1 MSFFPIQEQKRM
13 QLKNRC
19 VVIAL
24 GGNAITRPGVPD
36 TIANQF
42 RHTRESLPPI
52 IRMAKEGY
60 RMVITHGNGP
70 QVGNALLRVELARDR
85 APDLPLGV
93 LVADTEGGIGYM
105 IEQSLQNG
113 LFKERIDRDVVT
125 IVTQTLVDRNDPS
138 VLDPKKFVGQFLTE
152 EEGRKLTEEMGWV
165 IKKDPGRGWRRVVP
179 SPRPIKIVNSRIIKT
194 LVDMGII
201 VIAGGGGGAPVY
213 FEDDGRLEGMDAVI
227 DKDRASAVLG
237 LEIGADTLMILT
249 DAEGVCLD
257 YGTPGERILDRMTVG
272 EARKYLVEG
281 QFPEGSMGPKIESAI
296 HFLENGGEKVII
308 SSIGRGYLAL
318 EGEAGTTIT

>member
-1 MSFFPIQEQKRM
+1 MR
-13 QLKNRC
+13 LKNRC

-52 IRMAKEGY
+52 ISMARDGY

-113 LFKERIDRDVVT
+113 LFKENIERDVVT
-125 IVTQTLVDRNDPS
+125 IVTQTLVDKHDPS
-138 VLDPKKFVGQFLTE
+138 VSDPNKFVGQFFTE
-152 EEGRKLTEEMGWV
+152 EDAERLSKELGWV
-165 IKKDPGRGWRRVVP
+165 MKMDKGRGWRRVVP
-179 SPRPIKIVNSRIIKT
+179 SPNPLKIVNSKIIKT
-194 LVDMGII
+194 LVDMGVI
-201 VIAGGGGGAPVY
+201 VIAGGGGGAPVFY
-213 FEDDGRLEGMDAVI
+213 EDDGRLEGMDAVI

-249 DAEGVCLD
+249 DADGVYLD
-257 YGTPGERILDRMTVG
+257 FATPQQRILRTMTME
-272 EARKYLVEG
+272 EAKEHLANG
-281 QFPEGSMGPKIESAI
+281 QFPKGSMGPKIGSAI
-296 HFLENGGEKVII
+296 HFLEGGGEKVII
-308 SSIGRGYLAL
+308 SSIAEGHLAL
-318 EGEAGTTIT
+318 KGEAGTTIT